1 MARHTRLRLRPARE
15 EGQTRFL
22 LSGFLP
28 DALPRAA
35 LHQLLSVV
43 AYWSSEPIEAVLCA
57 ADPAGFIEVWC
68 DALADVPERHLCVRF
83 RYGCED
89 RFSE

>member
-1 MARHTRLRLRPARE
+1 MARQRGCGLAGAR

-43 AYWSSEPIEAVLCA
+43 AYWSSSRSRLYSVRPGPGRLHRGLVRRARRRSRAPLCGA
-57 ADPAGFIEVWC
+57 SAT
-68 DALADVPERHLCVRF
+68 
-83 RYGCED
+83 GCED
-89 RFSE
+89 RFQ